1 MAAVPMYHFGAPRGK
16 TPCYPEDAEY
26 NGVQVDGNDPGPGD
40 YCTNLGKGCRSPG
53 PLTSR
58 NAQGAPF
65 PVYYTIKE
73 CSGRVRVAYSIYFRH
88 VSVHLSSST
97 VHH

>member
-1 MAAVPMYHFGAPRGK
+1 MAAVPMYHFGSPRGM

-26 NGVQVDGNDPGPGD
+26 GGVQVDGNNPAPD

-53 PLTSR
+53 PLNGR
-58 NAQGAPF
+58 NTQGAPF

-73 CSGRVRVAYSIYFRH
+73 CSGRVRVAYSIYFKHASLTR
-88 VSVHLSSST
+88 T
-97 VHH
+97 